1 MTIFGLSIDIN
12 LSLRYVKTL
21 PLEIL
26 VNKTFTDVDK
36 IMTNTAKKPPAKQLT
51 ERHEKLTHTENIKV
65 ISHVQREF
73 EEWFL
78 NTLMLENTDVPFKYK
93 RKKLYKNLQ
102 GQHVNITYYPENEKV
117 AGFDIEIMKIVRI
130 KVA

>member
-1 MTIFGLSIDIN
+1 
-12 LSLRYVKTL
+12 
-21 PLEIL
+21 
-26 VNKTFTDVDK
+26 
-36 IMTNTAKKPPAKQLT
+36 MTNTAKKSPAKQLT

-73 EEWFL
+73 EEWII
-78 NTLMLENTDVPFKYK
+78 NTLMLENIDVPFKYK